1 MENTIEINNA
11 INSQLQKVE
20 QDFTLLFEGTD
31 MKKHLTSLKKKYA
44 PLKIQSLE
52 DKDIYE
58 DIKKAISVV
67 RPLRTNLEKKVKEAN
82 ADAKIYIAKVKEL
95 GDKFQREIAKVEDP
109 LWAEREKFEAL
120 EKEEAIKI
128 AQEKEDRKNLRI
140 AEISQNGCQFNGS
153 WWGINDI
160 QVGVQMIEEMD
171 DTQYNDF
178 IEKVKVQNEINV
190 KEAQRKQQEQ
200 ALLAQQQE
208 DLRKENERKQ
218 KELDDQR
225 AIFEKQQ
232 ADFKAQQDLLAKQQ
246 EDLRIANEKAQKD
259 AEARELAIQKEKEEK
274 EKKEKE
280 DAERKILAE
289 RAIPYE
295 QLGFKHN
302 YTKGTWEISI
312 GNFLNMEISKDGLLS
327 ESTPYDSIK
336 KDIEEAKSKE
346 ETRLAEI
353 EKQKEEARMK
363 LMNEKDAYNDYIT
376 RLLNVQAPN
385 LENEQLKNS
394 INSIVSLF
402 KPIN

>member
-1 MENTIEINNA
+1 MENTIDINNA

-20 QDFTLLFEGTD
+20 QDFNLLFEGTD

-95 GDKFQREIAKVEDP
+95 GDKFQGEIAKVEDP

-120 EKEEAIKI
+120 EKEESVRL
-128 AQEKEDRKNLRI
+128 AQEKEDRKNLRL

-171 DTQYNDF
+171 DTQYDDF

-208 DLRKENERKQ
+208 DLRIENERKQ

-246 EDLRIANEKAQKD
+246 QDLRIANEKAQKD

-274 EKKEKE
+274 AKQEKLE
-280 DAERKILAE
+280 AERKLLAE
-289 RAIPYE
+289 RALPYE
-295 QLGFKHN
+295 KLGFKHN

-312 GNFLNMEISKDGLLS
+312 GQLYSLEITKVELISDLLS
-327 ESTPYDSIK
+327 YDIVSK
-336 KDIEEAKSKE
+336 NVSEYRAKEEA
-346 ETRLAEI
+346 RLAEV
-353 EKQKEEARMK
+353 EKQKEEERIK